1 MPYKTEIFSFLDSAK
16 LEIIAFLIALFTPTI
31 GGLMLIG
38 LLIFADTLTGIW
50 KSKKQEG
57 WKGVKSRNLS
67 DGILPK
73 LTMYPLILLI
83 ASGCESQFPKIP
95 FIKSSTF
102 LLMCIELKSLVENFN
117 IILKINLFTHI
128 KTLIFKGRKELVKEI
143 LNDEQTKQKE

>member
-1 MPYKTEIFSFLDSAK
+1 MQGKTDLISFLDTAK
-16 LEIIAFLIALFTPTI
+16 LEIISFLVALLMPTV
-31 GGLMLIG
+31 GGLLLIG
-38 LLIFADTLTGIW
+38 LLIFTDTLTGVW
-50 KSKKQEG
+50 KSVKTEG
-57 WKGVKSRNLS
+57 WKGFKSRNLS

-83 ASGCESQFPKIP
+83 ASGCESQFIEIP
-95 FIKSSTF
+95 FIKSSVF

-143 LNDEQTKQKE
+143 LEDEQTK